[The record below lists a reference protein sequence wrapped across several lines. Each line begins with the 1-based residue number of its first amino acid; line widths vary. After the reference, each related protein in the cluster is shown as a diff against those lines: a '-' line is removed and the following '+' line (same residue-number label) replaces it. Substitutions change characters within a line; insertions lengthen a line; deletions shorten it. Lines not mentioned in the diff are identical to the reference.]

1 MVHTNYI
8 IIISL
13 AMQLDYDYDYSMAI
27 GPSLVNQTAFFLL
40 YSGGNIKKKAVW
52 FTRLYVAIGPAAGW
66 PF

>member
-1 MVHTNYI
+1 
-8 IIISL
+8 
-13 AMQLDYDYDYSMAI
+13 MQLDYDYDYSMAI